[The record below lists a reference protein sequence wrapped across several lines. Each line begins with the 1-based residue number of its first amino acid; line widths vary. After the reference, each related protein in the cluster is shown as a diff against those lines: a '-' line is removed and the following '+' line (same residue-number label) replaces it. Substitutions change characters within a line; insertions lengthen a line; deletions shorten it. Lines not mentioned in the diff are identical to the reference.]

1 MNKQQNSDYWLQ
13 QFESQKKSQL
23 SQAEYCRRVG
33 HTENQFS
40 YWRRKLEGKSIAQ
53 KLIPVTM
60 TNPAV
65 RNSSYCTIEYPHGV
79 KLRVEDKE
87 LLNMLPQLL
96 LTRA

>member
-1 MNKQQNSDYWLQ
+1 MDKQQNIDYWLQ
-13 QFESQKKSQL
+13 QIESQKKSQL

-33 HTENQFS
+33 LTENRFS
-40 YWRRKLEGKSIAQ
+40 YWRRKLQDNQLAQ
-53 KLIPVTM
+53 KLIPITM
-60 TNPAV
+60 TNPPA

-96 LTRA
+96 LTRP